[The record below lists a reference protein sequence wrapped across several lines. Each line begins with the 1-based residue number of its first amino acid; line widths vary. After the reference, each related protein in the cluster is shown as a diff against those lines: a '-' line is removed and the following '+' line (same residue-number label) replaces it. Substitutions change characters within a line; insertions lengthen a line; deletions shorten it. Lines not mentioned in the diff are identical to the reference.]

1 MIHQNLEYITYY
13 SPRFYY
19 INEQQK
25 DVSTCPLR
33 NIGRGS
39 TKKLYSG
46 DEEEGVDVKVPLYLV
61 HNSEESI
68 EKIKQEYHIKDEA
81 VGQCMVK
88 EEGGC
93 QVKMEDKDKDIKA
106 EPGHHDK
113 ISSGLFPSDVKIE
126 TSSSKSSSTSSRRNS
141 RRTAVK
147 LESTHTQKEESGAEV
162 EASLKCEPSPHN
174 SPVGAEPCLTDVAP
188 AALERGQRRGRSAHS
203 SAETHDDDENVVFLK
218 RRGAILR

>member
-1 MIHQNLEYITYY
+1 MH
-13 SPRFYY
+13 FYY
-19 INEQQK
+19 IYEQQK

-46 DEEEGVDVKVPLYLV
+46 DEEEGADVKVPLYLV
-61 HNSEESI
+61 HNSAESI

-81 VGQCMVK
+81 GEQCMVK
-88 EEGGC
+88 EEGGRK
-93 QVKMEDKDKDIKA
+93 VKMEDKDKDIKA

-126 TSSSKSSSTSSRRNS
+126 TSSSKSSSASSGSTS

-147 LESTHTQKEESGAEV
+147 LESAHAQKEGTEAEV
-162 EASLKCEPSPHN
+162 KASPKCETSPHD
-174 SPVGAEPCLTDVAP
+174 SPAP
-188 AALERGQRRGRSAHS
+188 ADLERGQRRGRSAHS

>member
-1 MIHQNLEYITYY
+1 MH
-13 SPRFYY
+13 SYY
-19 INEQQK
+19 IYELQK

-46 DEEEGVDVKVPLYLV
+46 DEEEGADVKVPLYLV
-61 HNSEESI
+61 HNSAESI

-81 VGQCMVK
+81 GGQCMVK
-88 EEGGC
+88 EEGGR
-93 QVKMEDKDKDIKA
+93 QVKKEDKDKDIKA
-106 EPGHHDK
+106 EPGHHAK

-126 TSSSKSSSTSSRRNS
+126 TSSSKSSSASSGSS

-147 LESTHTQKEESGAEV
+147 LESAHAQKEGTEAEM
-162 EASLKCEPSPHN
+162 EDSLKCETSPHD
-174 SPVGAEPCLTDVAP
+174 SPAP
-188 AALERGQRRGRSAHS
+188 AVMERGQRRGRSAHS

>member
-1 MIHQNLEYITYY
+1 MH
-13 SPRFYY
+13 FYY
-19 INEQQK
+19 IYELQK

-46 DEEEGVDVKVPLYLV
+46 DEEKGADVKAPLYLV
-61 HNSEESI
+61 HNSAESI

-81 VGQCMVK
+81 GGKCMVK
-88 EEGGC
+88 EEKEC
-93 QVKMEDKDKDIKA
+93 KVKEEDKDEDIKA

-113 ISSGLFPSDVKIE
+113 ISTGLFPSDVKIE
-126 TSSSKSSSTSSRRNS
+126 TSSSKSSSASSGSNS
-141 RRTAVK
+141 RRTVVK
-147 LESTHTQKEESGAEV
+147 SESTNAQKAGTEAEV
-162 EASLKCEPSPHN
+162 EASLECEPSPHDM
-174 SPVGAEPCLTDVAP
+174 PV
-188 AALERGQRRGRSAHS
+188 ALERGQRRGRSAHS